1 MYRNYITEEDISQI
15 NREEDISQISK
26 NVERAKKEYLG
37 KECLVLV
44 AHHHWHED
52 NTVFVNHSI
61 LAAKM
66 TNIVVNSDTIID
78 WAKCY
83 DDNKHK
89 LPTNPKCYVF
99 DISFFSAES
108 TVEMF
113 EFEDNPMP
121 LFMHL
126 QEILLKSQ
134 LKSYYGDN
142 LIEKQIE
149 NRK

>member
-1 MYRNYITEEDISQI
+1 MNTYLETDISQI
-15 NREEDISQISK
+15 NREEDILQISK
-26 NVERAKKEYLG
+26 NVERAKKKYLG

-99 DISFFSAES
+99 DISYFSAET

-121 LFMHL
+121 LFKHL
-126 QEILLKSQ
+126 HEIHRKA
-134 LKSYYGDN
+134 
-142 LIEKQIE
+142 
-149 NRK
+149 NRYDCNNSTSSLDS